1 MDKEELIKRVEG
13 LKDNPMSDGCYDRDG
28 SLIADALDSAIDII
42 EQSLE
47 GYAIVPVDPT
57 GFMVAEG
64 MEAFDIVK
72 KSAFCAMTD
81 TYKAMLEAS
90 KGE

>member
-1 MDKEELIKRVEG
+1 MDKEELIKRIEAERFEFIVG
-13 LKDNPMSDGCYDRDG
+13 NDDDCDIMFNAG
-28 SLIADALDSAIDII
+28 INTAVAII

-90 KGE
+90 KEAE